1 MSLASKWRPKNFE
14 DVYSQEALKK
24 VLHNFLTRDSFP
36 PLLFFGG
43 PGLGKTTLARI
54 FAKHLCGTE
63 KFSHNDFIEIDG
75 ASHNGV
81 DEIRSLIEEAEYG
94 PIKAKK
100 KVYLIDEVHMLS
112 QSAFN
117 ALLKIFEEPPKNV
130 HFLLA
135 TTEKDKIPET
145 ILSRVVLLPL
155 QDASVYDLEKYLQK
169 IFSEEK
175 LNWGNNIIRVIAQL
189 ANGSYRNCLTILEPF
204 LMNKTIEEKDIL
216 EYFGLIED
224 SLIDDLLNEI
234 FIGNFFKVKNIL
246 KRIFLKPIKKDAF
259 IDSILKRMFLFTEN
273 FSKDIDWIWIYE
285 VFYKDSSWIKKSFF
299 FQEPLIILFKKITL
313 RHFYQGKYDYW
324 KIFLNNNK
332 DLFSKEYIPFFQEN
346 TLTFYPNSQE
356 EYTELLTQKKTMEE
370 TLQKEIVLES
380 FFEEKNYFQDSVL
393 SELESIFGV
402 KADAFIKKNDT
413 KVIKRSI

>member
-1 MSLASKWRPKNFE
+1 MSLASKWRPQNFE
-14 DVYSQEALKK
+14 EVFSQEPLKK
-24 VLHNFLTRDSFP
+24 VLKSFLERDSFP

-54 FAKHLCGTE
+54 FAKNLCGVDS
-63 KFSHNDFIEIDG
+63 FFHHDFIEIDG

-81 DEIRSLIEEAEYG
+81 DEIRALIEEAEYG

-117 ALLKIFEEPPKNV
+117 ALLKIFEEPPNNV

-155 QDASVYDLEKYLQK
+155 QEVSAHELEEYLQK
-169 IFSEEK
+169 IFLKENLSWS
-175 LNWGNNIIRVIAQL
+175 NSIARVIAQL
-189 ANGSYRNCLTILEPF
+189 AKGSYRNCLTILEPF
-204 LMNKTIEEKDIL
+204 LMNKNIEEKDIF

-224 SLIDDLLNEI
+224 SFIDDLLQEV
-234 FIGNFFKVKNIL
+234 FLGNFFKVKKHLTIIFSKPL
-246 KRIFLKPIKKDAF
+246 KKEAL
-259 IDSILKRMFLFTEN
+259 IDSILKRMYLFTEK
-273 FSKDIDWIWIYE
+273 FSKDIDWLWIYE

-299 FQEPLIILFKKITL
+299 FQEPLIILCKKITL

-324 KIFLNNNK
+324 KVFLNNHR
-332 DLFSKEYIPFFQEN
+332 DFFSKEYLPFFQEN
-346 TLTFYPNSQE
+346 SLVFYPTSSE
-356 EYTELLTQKKTMEE
+356 EYNELFAKKTIMEE
-370 TLQKEIVLES
+370 ALQKEIILES
-380 FFEEKNYFQDSVL
+380 SFEKRNYFQDNVL
-393 SELESIFGV
+393 IELESIFGV
-402 KADAFIKKNDT
+402 KADAFVKKNDT
-413 KVIKRSI
+413 KIIKRPL